1 MAIQGEYR
9 ELYGR
14 FKFVVNVDGVESA
27 GFQECSEIAINIEAM
42 EYYEGGCLVP
52 FKEPGLGSVDDVTL
66 QRGMSSDE
74 DLYDWVL
81 DVLDVMAKVPTGT
94 SLPPPQYLRN
104 LVIHQRRRDDVPA
117 TDFPLYWAFPTKWT
131 GGPWNNAESG
141 VTMEQL
147 QIAYHHP
154 DRKTQS

>member
-14 FKFVVNVDGVESA
+14 FRFVVNINSVESA
-27 GFQECSEIAINIEAM
+27 GFQGCSEIAINIEAM
-42 EYYEGGCLVP
+42 EYYEGGALVP

-66 QRGMSSDE
+66 QRGMSQDE
-74 DLYDWVL
+74 DLYDWVM
-81 DVLDVMAKVPTGT
+81 DVLNVMAKVPGGT
-94 SLPPPQYLRN
+94 SVAPPQYFRYMI
-104 LVIHQRRRDDVPA
+104 IHQRKRDDTPA
-117 TDFPLYWAFPTKWT
+117 VDYPLYWAFPTKYV

-154 DRKTQS
+154 DRINQG